1 MATAMSGLLCHA
13 NTSQLLII
21 DIQEKLAG
29 AMQTK
34 VLANVLR
41 TNQILIRAC
50 QALAIPVLHTEQYP
64 KGLGHTH
71 AELQKVLA
79 NHGPAFEKTCF
90 SGCAAS
96 GIGPSLANASRQQ
109 IVITGMETHICVLQT
124 VMQLLEQG
132 KQVFVVQDGVCSR
145 DKQHFKNALARM
157 QQAGA
162 MITNRESVLFEWLGD
177 ASHTQFRELS
187 KLIR

>member
-1 MATAMSGLLCHA
+1 MSGLLCHA

-29 AMQTK
+29 AMKPK
-34 VLANVLR
+34 VLTNVLR

-71 AELQKVLA
+71 VELQKEFVGQA
-79 NHGPAFEKTCF
+79 PAFEKTCF
-90 SGCAAS
+90 SACAAS
-96 GIGPSLANASRQQ
+96 GIGPSLADASRQQ

-124 VMQLLEQG
+124 VMQLLDQG
-132 KQVFVVQDGVCSR
+132 KQIFVVQDGVCSR
-145 DKQHFKNALARM
+145 DKQHFNNALARM
-157 QQAGA
+157 RQAGA
-162 MITNRESVLFEWLGD
+162 IITNRESVLFEWLGD
-177 ASHTQFRELS
+177 ANHAQFRKLS